1 MESPD
6 KHWELKLLTGLFD
19 FIKEETRRNPRL
31 TLDALVTIFSLMNK
45 EGLVL
50 PLAKISGS
58 NAAVNLLTAHGSKGL
73 EFEQVFFVGC
83 NASNWEKKKKPG
95 GGYHLPDT
103 IFVSSPAH
111 KEEEELRRLF
121 YVALTRAAQHLTI
134 SYTQYKNDGKEIE
147 PSLFVAEIID
157 GYGLVPSKINITE
170 EELSAFALIGF
181 SKEQAPE
188 IEKEE
193 ADFVNT
199 LLDKFV
205 MNVTALNNYLKC
217 PLQFYYNNLVRVPSG
232 KSEATEFGSAV
243 HFALE
248 MLFQKMQKNNNIFQ
262 SKELFIADFNW
273 YMHRHRENFTK
284 EQFDR
289 KIEYGEIVLTSYYDA
304 NINSW
309 NKVVLAETNIRNVVI
324 KGVPLK
330 GKLDKI
336 EFDGKSVNVVDYKTG
351 DIDKARPKL
360 KPPHD
365 KDPNGGDYW
374 RQAVFYKILIDN
386 YPSKDWEAISAKF
399 DFIEPDK
406 QGAYKQEKVVVT
418 PQDIAT
424 VTNQVETVWQKIKN
438 KEFYT
443 GCGKNECHWCNFV
456 KTNKISIALHEL
468 NEEQDESGD

>member
-1 MESPD
+1 
-6 KHWELKLLTGLFD
+6 
-19 FIKEETRRNPRL
+19 
-31 TLDALVTIFSLMNK
+31 
-45 EGLVL
+45 
-50 PLAKISGS
+50 
-58 NAAVNLLTAHGSKGL
+58 
-73 EFEQVFFVGC
+73 
-83 NASNWEKKKKPG
+83 
-95 GGYHLPDT
+95 
-103 IFVSSPAH
+103 
-111 KEEEELRRLF
+111 
-121 YVALTRAAQHLTI
+121 
-134 SYTQYKNDGKEIE
+134 
-147 PSLFVAEIID
+147 
-157 GYGLVPSKINITE
+157 
-170 EELSAFALIGF
+170 
-181 SKEQAPE
+181 
-188 IEKEE
+188 
-193 ADFVNT
+193 
-199 LLDKFV
+199 

-248 MLFQKMQKNNNIFQ
+248 MLFQKMQKNNNVFQ

-289 KIEYGEIVLTSYYDA
+289 KIEYGEIVLTNYYDA
-304 NINSW
+304 NIISW
-309 NKVVLAETNIRNVVI
+309 NKVMLAETNIRNVVI

-386 YPSKDWEAISAKF
+386 YPSKDWEAVSATF

-406 QGAYKQEKVVVT
+406 QGTYKQEKVVVT
-418 PQDIAT
+418 PGDIAT
-424 VTNQVETVWQKIKN
+424 VTHQIETVWQKIKN

>member
-1 MESPD
+1 MD
-6 KHWELKLLTGLFD
+6 
-19 FIKEETRRNPRL
+19 
-31 TLDALVTIFSLMNK
+31 
-45 EGLVL
+45 
-50 PLAKISGS
+50 
-58 NAAVNLLTAHGSKGL
+58 
-73 EFEQVFFVGC
+73 VF
-83 NASNWEKKKKPG
+83 
-95 GGYHLPDT
+95 
-103 IFVSSPAH
+103 
-111 KEEEELRRLF
+111 
-121 YVALTRAAQHLTI
+121 
-134 SYTQYKNDGKEIE
+134 
-147 PSLFVAEIID
+147 
-157 GYGLVPSKINITE
+157 GLVPSKINITE

-248 MLFQKMQKNNNIFQ
+248 MLFQKMQKNNNVFQ

-309 NKVVLAETNIRNVVI
+309 NKVMLAETNIRNVVI

-386 YPSKDWEAISAKF
+386 YPSKDWEAISATF

-424 VTNQVETVWQKIKN
+424 VTNQIETVWQKIKN